1 MTSTLE
7 LDHIGIAVE
16 SLETGRR
23 AYEALGLGPM
33 HVEDV
38 PSEKVRVGMFETG
51 NHARIELLEPTA
63 ADGPVAKFLAR
74 RGPGIHHL
82 CLRVKDIRAT
92 LGALKAQG
100 VPLIDEEP
108 KAGADRCLVAFV
120 HPRATGGVLIELS
133 QPAEDTP

>member
-16 SLETGRR
+16 SLAAGRL

-33 HVEDV
+33 TTEAV
-38 PSEKVRVGMFETG
+38 PSEKVIVGMFDVVNG
-51 NHARIELLEPTA
+51 ARVELLEPTSP
-63 ADGPVAKFLAR
+63 DSPVAKFIAR

-92 LGALKAQG
+92 LAELKARG
-100 VPLIDEEP
+100 VRLIDHEP
-108 KAGADRCLVAFV
+108 KPGAHRCQVAFV
-120 HPRATGGVLIELS
+120 HPQATGGVLIELS
-133 QPAEDTP
+133 QPPGDL